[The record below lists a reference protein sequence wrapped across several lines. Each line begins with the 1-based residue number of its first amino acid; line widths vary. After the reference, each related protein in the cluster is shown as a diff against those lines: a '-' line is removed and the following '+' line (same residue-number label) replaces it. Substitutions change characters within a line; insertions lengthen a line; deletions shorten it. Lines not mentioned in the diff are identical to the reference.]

1 MKTKNILLLAA
12 VVFIGSSCKKD
23 FLNTTPL
30 AQSSDATF
38 WKTASDAQTG
48 LNAVYSTL
56 PDSRD
61 FWRDCQSDN
70 SIMTNPWGEGGMG
83 FISMGTYSSTD
94 SYIQEEW
101 NYSAIRV
108 ALNCI
113 DKLSGMSI
121 DASVKKRFDAEAR
134 FILALRYFRMAELF
148 GDVPLIKEKPVGLEE
163 SNLKRSPKQE
173 VLNYVLQNVETAI
186 AGLPATNAPSGD
198 HGHVT
203 KAAALMLRAN
213 VYLYMASMKKFH
225 EGQNDPAL
233 WIEAA
238 KSATEVTT
246 MGYDLEGDYSFLFTK
261 EANNNNKEVILA
273 YQYVENKLTEFLAVL
288 ASPPGTGITGE
299 GWASFCPTRD
309 LIDSYECTDGKSIR
323 TSPLYNINRPFEN
336 RDARLKM
343 TFMLPG
349 IPVLRPD
356 GKYTPYQP
364 HPSYN
369 LPEQLGTSGGGLTGY
384 MYLKF
389 NDPTNPKP
397 EEGWTNWPIYRY
409 AEDLLILAEA
419 LNESNPADPK
429 IVWAMNKVRVRAGL
443 PGVDALQ
450 GNQSAMRDAIR
461 EERRHEFVAEHKRYF
476 DILRWKI
483 AEDVL
488 SKPAYGINSN
498 VNDPIGDWTKP
509 MFKAQDRVFNP
520 SKNYTWPVPQAFIDR
535 NKNLLPQNN
544 GW

>member
-1 MKTKNILLLAA
+1 MKTRYIILLLAA
-12 VVFIGSSCKKD
+12 ALTIGSCKKD
-23 FLNTTPL
+23 LLNTTPL

-38 WKTASDAQTG
+38 WKTADDAQTG

-61 FWRDCQSDN
+61 FWRDCHSDN
-70 SIMTNPWGEGGMG
+70 SVMTNAWGEGGMG
-83 FISMGTYSSTD
+83 YISMGTYSATD
-94 SYIQEEW
+94 TYIQEEW
-101 NYSAIRV
+101 NYNALRI
-108 ALNCI
+108 ALNYI
-113 DKLSGMSI
+113 DKLNAMSI
-121 DASVKKRFDAEAR
+121 DAAVKKSFDAQAR
-134 FILALRYFRMAELF
+134 FILALRYFRMAQLF
-148 GDVPLIKEKPVGLEE
+148 GDLPLIKEKPVSLEE

-173 VLNYVLQNVETAI
+173 VLNYVLQNVEIAI
-186 AGLPATNAPSGD
+186 AGLPASNSVASD
-198 HGHVT
+198 NGHIT

-225 EGQNDPAL
+225 DGQDDPEL
-233 WIEAA
+233 WTEAA

-246 MGYDLEGDYSFLFTK
+246 MGFDLENNYAYLFTK
-261 EANNNNKEVILA
+261 EANNNSKEVILA
-273 YQYVENKLTEFLAVL
+273 YQYVQNKLTEFLAVL
-288 ASPPGTGITGE
+288 ASPTGVGVTGE

-309 LIDSYECTDGKSIR
+309 LIDSYQCKDGKSIKV
-323 TSPLYNINRPFEN
+323 SSLYNMNKPYEN
-336 RDARLKM
+336 RDLRLKM

-349 IPVLRPD
+349 VPILRPD
-356 GKYTPYQP
+356 GSNTAYQP
-364 HPSYN
+364 HPFYDM
-369 LPEQLGTSGGGLTGY
+369 PERMNNEGGGLTGY

-389 NDPTNPKP
+389 NDLTNPKP

-409 AEDLLILAEA
+409 AENLLILAEA
-419 LNESNPADPK
+419 LNESSPADPK
-429 IVWAMNKVRVRAGL
+429 IVWAMNKVRTRAGL

-450 GNQSAMRDAIR
+450 GNQSAMREAIR

-535 NKNLLPQNN
+535 NRNLLPQNN